1 MAKNASINISITG
14 DETGAVRAFK
24 RAATQASA
32 FGGIISGIAMKG
44 ISALANK
51 IASYS
56 SAVMSMSDA
65 QNKFKSTMSFAG
77 LDTSAIDK
85 ATKSARAYADAT
97 VYDLSTVQNTMAQ
110 LASNGVGDYD
120 NLTKAAGNLNAVAG
134 GNADTFNS
142 VAMVLTQT
150 AGAGKLTTENWNQ
163 LANAI
168 PGASGKLQDAMLKNG
183 AYTGNFRDA
192 MAKGEIT
199 ADEFNKAIMDLGM
212 SDVAKEAATSTS
224 TMEGAL
230 GNLEAAIT
238 GGLTD
243 AFDQIK
249 PAVTGG
255 LGAASDMITN
265 LASVGVPAIAG
276 IVSKVQDFSNAF
288 ADTGALQSFGDAMGS
303 AWEAIQHVG
312 DAVGTIFGVLTPL
325 PAVMSDASGA
335 GDTMGNAFKTVADL
349 VSGAADALTSLS
361 DWVAANAE
369 PISTALVS
377 IGTGF
382 AMFKIAGVIS
392 TVVSALQGFSLA
404 TTAASIAQAGLNL
417 VMNANPIML
426 IVSAIAALVAGLIYF
441 FTQTQLGQQI
451 WSAFTSFIGGAVQ
464 SIIGFFRSLPGQISN
479 FFNGAVNGAK
489 SKFNDLVSFVRG
501 IPGAILGA
509 LGGVSNLLYNAG
521 SSIINGF
528 LNGIKNA
535 FEGVKNFVGGIAGW
549 IAEHKGPLS
558 YDARLLIPAGNAIM
572 GGFAQGL
579 TRGFNSQVTRA
590 ISNVNSKMYNLQLNS
605 PTMLLTGTGQAQPMN
620 VTINIT
626 GELID
631 DRTVGK
637 LERMLKERAWERGR

>member
-1 MAKNASINISITG
+1 MLSVAINGDAKDAIS
-14 DETGAVRAFK
+14 AFK
-24 RAATQASA
+24 KTAAQASA
-32 FGGIISGIAMKG
+32 FGSFVGNIASQGVMRLWDTLKSFSSDVIAM
-44 ISALANK
+44 
-51 IASYS
+51 
-56 SAVMSMSDA
+56 SDSTE
-65 QNKFKSTMSFAG
+65 KFKQTMNFAG
-77 LDTSAIDK
+77 MDTKAID
-85 ATKSARAYADAT
+85 AAAKSARAYADAT

-243 AFDQIK
+243 AFDLVK
-249 PAVTGG
+249 PAVTGA
-255 LGAASDMITN
+255 LGTASDMITN
-265 LASVGVPAIAG
+265 LATVGVPALSTVIG
-276 IVSKVQDFSNAF
+276 NVQKFADAF
-288 ADTGALQSFGDAMGS
+288 ANTGAVQAFGNMLSNVWRAV
-303 AWEAIQHVG
+303 QHVG
-312 DAVGTIFGVLTPL
+312 NAIGDIFGVLTPL
-325 PAVMSDASGA
+325 PAAMSDAGSA
-335 GDTMGNAFKTVADL
+335 GDSMGSAFKTATDFI
-349 VSGAADALTSLS
+349 SNAAGALS
-361 DWVAANAE
+361 TIADWVSTNAE
-369 PISTALVS
+369 PITSALVG
-377 IGTGF
+377 IGAGF
-382 AMFKIAGVIS
+382 AVFKIAGLINTAVA
-392 TVVSALQGFSLA
+392 ALQGFSMA
-404 TTAASIAQAGLNL
+404 ETAAAVAQGVLNA
-417 VMNANPIML
+417 VMAANPIVL
-426 IVSAIAALVAGLIYF
+426 IITAIAALTAGLVYF

-489 SKFNDLVSFVRG
+489 AKFNDLVSFVRG

-509 LGGVSNLLYNAG
+509 LGGVGNLLYNAG

-579 TRGFNSQVTRA
+579 TRGFNNQVTRA
-590 ISNVNSKMYNLQLNS
+590 ISNVNSKMSNLQLNS

-631 DRTVGK
+631 DRTVEK
-637 LERMLKERAWERGR
+637 LERMLKARAWERGR